1 MQVKVQGVDRLCYNV
16 TCSPAN
22 LKLLAGLFVS
32 FDQCLGGKN
41 MSDDYK
47 TCPFCLEEVPARA
60 IKCRHC
66 ESVIE
71 VVETVI
77 VREGS
82 ETESGAKDKPR
93 RKPVTQQGIP
103 GVAAYGQPKTKNN
116 LVPVVIIL
124 AALLIAA
131 LGAGYW
137 LLVRD
142 DGSTAAVEAIDS
154 AVVGAWRGGGEEN
167 GIYFQF
173 LPNEMVNIAVEEEDY
188 WFRTQ
193 YRIVRTDQANFL
205 EIYHRGLGEWER
217 TAELEMSDDDTLII
231 TDTWDGVVIAMRR
244 ITDAEF
250 RDEIAD
256 FRFER

>member
-1 MQVKVQGVDRLCYNV
+1 
-16 TCSPAN
+16 
-22 LKLLAGLFVS
+22 
-32 FDQCLGGKN
+32 

-71 VVETVI
+71 VVETVNF
-77 VREGS
+77 REVT
-82 ETESGAKDKPR
+82 EAESGAKEKPR
-93 RKPVTQQGIP
+93 RKPVAQQGIP
-103 GVAAYGQPKTKNN
+103 GVAAYGQPKAKNN

-142 DGSTAAVEAIDS
+142 DGSPAAVEAIDS
-154 AVVGAWRGGGEEN
+154 ALVGAWRGGSEEN
-167 GIYFQF
+167 SVYFQF
-173 LPNEMVNIAVEEEDY
+173 LPNEMVNIAVGEESF

-217 TAELEMSDDDTLII
+217 TAELELRDDDTLIV
-231 TDTWDGVVIAMRR
+231 TDTWDGLVIAMKR

>member
-1 MQVKVQGVDRLCYNV
+1 
-16 TCSPAN
+16 
-22 LKLLAGLFVS
+22 
-32 FDQCLGGKN
+32 

-77 VREGS
+77 VREGT
-82 ETESGAKDKPR
+82 EAESGAIEKPR

-103 GVAAYGQPKTKNN
+103 GVAAYGQPKAKNN

-131 LGAGYW
+131 LGVGYW
-137 LLVRD
+137 FLLRD

-154 AVVGAWRGGGEEN
+154 ALVGAWRGGGEDN
-167 GIYFQF
+167 SVYFQF
-173 LPNEMVNIAVEEEDY
+173 LPNEMVNIAVEEENF

-193 YRIVRTDQANFL
+193 YRIVRADQTNFL
-205 EIYHRGLGEWER
+205 EIYHRGTGEWER
-217 TAELEMSDDDTLII
+217 TAELQMTGEDSLIV
-231 TDTWDGVVIAMRR
+231 TDTWDGVVFAMKR
-244 ITDAEF
+244 ITDSEF
-250 RDEIAD
+250 RDEIAN

>member
-1 MQVKVQGVDRLCYNV
+1 
-16 TCSPAN
+16 
-22 LKLLAGLFVS
+22 
-32 FDQCLGGKN
+32 

-77 VREGS
+77 VREEIEG
-82 ETESGAKDKPR
+82 EPGAKGKPR
-93 RKPVTQQGIP
+93 RKPVTQQGVP
-103 GVAAYGQPKTKNN
+103 GMAAYGQPKAKNN

-142 DGSTAAVEAIDS
+142 DGGPAAVEAIDS
-154 AVVGAWRGGGEEN
+154 ALVGAWRGGGEDN
-167 GIYFQF
+167 SVYFQF
-173 LPNEMVNIAVEEEDY
+173 LPNEMVNIAVGEEGF

-193 YRIVRTDQANFL
+193 YRVIRTDQNNFL

-217 TAELEMSDDDTLII
+217 TAELEMSDGDTLIV
-231 TDTWDGVVIAMRR
+231 TDTWDGVVIVMKR
-244 ITDAEF
+244 ITDSEF

>member
-1 MQVKVQGVDRLCYNV
+1 
-16 TCSPAN
+16 
-22 LKLLAGLFVS
+22 
-32 FDQCLGGKN
+32 

-77 VREGS
+77 VREEIEG
-82 ETESGAKDKPR
+82 ESGAKGKTR
-93 RKPVTQQGIP
+93 RKPVTQQGVP
-103 GVAAYGQPKTKNN
+103 GMAAYGQPKAKNN

-131 LGAGYW
+131 LGAGYR
-137 LLVRD
+137 LLMRD
-142 DGSTAAVEAIDS
+142 DGGPVAVEAIDS
-154 AVVGAWRGGGEEN
+154 ALVGAWQGGSEDN
-167 GIYFQF
+167 SVYFQF
-173 LPNEMVNIAVEEEDY
+173 LPNEMINIAVAEEGF

-193 YRIVRTDQANFL
+193 YRVIRTDQNNFL

-217 TAELEMSDDDTLII
+217 TAELEMSDGDTLIV
-231 TDTWDGVVIAMRR
+231 TDTWDGVVIAMKR

>member
-1 MQVKVQGVDRLCYNV
+1 
-16 TCSPAN
+16 
-22 LKLLAGLFVS
+22 
-32 FDQCLGGKN
+32 

-77 VREGS
+77 VREEIEG
-82 ETESGAKDKPR
+82 ESGTKGKAR
-93 RKPVTQQGIP
+93 RKPVTQQGVP
-103 GVAAYGQPKTKNN
+103 GMAAYGQPKAKNN

-124 AALLIAA
+124 AALLIAS

-142 DGSTAAVEAIDS
+142 DGGPAAVEAIDS
-154 AVVGAWRGGGEEN
+154 ALVGAWRGGSGEN
-167 GIYFQF
+167 SVYFQF
-173 LPNEMVNIAVEEEDY
+173 LPNEMVNIAVAEENF
-188 WFRTQ
+188 WFRSQ
-193 YRIVRTDQANFL
+193 YRVIRTDQNNFL

-217 TAELEMSDDDTLII
+217 TAELKMSDGDTLIV
-231 TDTWDGVVIAMRR
+231 TDTWDGVVIAMKR

>member
-1 MQVKVQGVDRLCYNV
+1 
-16 TCSPAN
+16 
-22 LKLLAGLFVS
+22 
-32 FDQCLGGKN
+32 

-47 TCPFCLEEVPARA
+47 TCPYCLEEVPARA

-66 ESVIE
+66 ESVLE

-77 VREGS
+77 VREGI
-82 ETESGAKDKPR
+82 EGEPGTKGKTR
-93 RKPVTQQGIP
+93 RKPVIQQGVP
-103 GVAAYGQPKTKNN
+103 GVSAYGQPKVKNN
-116 LVPVVIIL
+116 LVLVVIIL

-131 LGAGYW
+131 IGAGYW

-142 DGSTAAVEAIDS
+142 DGSPAAVEAIDS
-154 AVVGAWRGGGEEN
+154 ALVGAWQGGSEESSV
-167 GIYFQF
+167 YFQF
-173 LPNEMVNIAVEEEDY
+173 LPNEMVNIAVAEENY

-217 TAELEMSDDDTLII
+217 TAELEISEDETLIV
-231 TDTWDGVVIAMRR
+231 TDTWDGVVIAMKR
-244 ITDAEF
+244 ITDGEF

>member
-1 MQVKVQGVDRLCYNV
+1 
-16 TCSPAN
+16 
-22 LKLLAGLFVS
+22 
-32 FDQCLGGKN
+32 

-66 ESVIE
+66 ESVLE
-71 VVETVI
+71 ALETDMVK
-77 VREGS
+77 EGVAG
-82 ETESGAKDKPR
+82 ETAAQVKTR
-93 RKPVTQQGIP
+93 RKPVSQQGVP
-103 GVAAYGQPKTKNN
+103 GMATYGQPKAKNN

-131 LGAGYW
+131 LGAGSW
-137 LLVRD
+137 FLLRD
-142 DGSTAAVEAIDS
+142 DGSPAAVEAIDS
-154 AVVGAWRGGGEEN
+154 SLVGAWRGGSEDSSV
-167 GIYFQF
+167 YFQF
-173 LPNEMVNIAVEEEDY
+173 LPNEMVNIAVGEENY

-217 TAELEMSDDDTLII
+217 TAELEMGEDETLIV

>member
-1 MQVKVQGVDRLCYNV
+1 
-16 TCSPAN
+16 
-22 LKLLAGLFVS
+22 
-32 FDQCLGGKN
+32 

-66 ESVIE
+66 ESAIE
-71 VVETVI
+71 IVEAGI
-77 VREGS
+77 VGEETAS
-82 ETESGAKDKPR
+82 EAVEKGKPH
-93 RKPVTQQGIP
+93 RKPVNQQAVP
-103 GVAAYGQPKTKNN
+103 GMTAYGQPRAKNN

-137 LLVRD
+137 LLMLDNGRP
-142 DGSTAAVEAIDS
+142 AAAEAIDS
-154 AVVGAWRGGGEEN
+154 AMLGAWQGGSEGTYV
-167 GIYFQF
+167 YFQF
-173 LPNEMVNIAVEEEDY
+173 LPNEMVNIAVEEEHF

-193 YRIVRTDQANFL
+193 YRVVRTDQINFL

-217 TAELEMSDDDTLII
+217 TAELKMSDANTLIV
-231 TDTWDGVVIAMRR
+231 TDIWDGVVISMRR

-250 RDEIAD
+250 RNEIAD

>member
-1 MQVKVQGVDRLCYNV
+1 
-16 TCSPAN
+16 
-22 LKLLAGLFVS
+22 
-32 FDQCLGGKN
+32 

-47 TCPFCLEEVPARA
+47 TCPFCLEEVPVRA

-71 VVETVI
+71 VVETVV
-77 VREGS
+77 VREG
-82 ETESGAKDKPR
+82 TEGEPGTKAKVR

-103 GVAAYGQPKTKNN
+103 GMAAYGKPKAKNN

-142 DGSTAAVEAIDS
+142 DGSPAAAETIDS
-154 AVVGAWRGGGEEN
+154 ALIGAWKGGSEESSV
-167 GIYFQF
+167 YFQF
-173 LPNEMVNIAVEEEDY
+173 LPNEMVNVAVSEEGF

-193 YRIVRTDQANFL
+193 YRVVRTDQVNFL

-217 TAELEMSDDDTLII
+217 TAELHMGKDDTLMV
-231 TDTWDGVVIAMRR
+231 TDTWDGVVIAMKR
-244 ITDAEF
+244 ITDAQF
-250 RDEIAD
+250 REEIAG
-256 FRFER
+256 FSFER